1 MIETAQRTVEPLVMI
16 EDRASAVHIE
26 RCSKL
31 LRNARQID
39 IFAAKIAVVV
49 MERVHWRTVAAQKL
63 QGRAISKSRLYTASS
78 SGIRQRLV
86 IFAAV
91 LRFNSNV
98 NKFLVPAES
107 LAILIRSPWLMRDGG
122 NDRGKF
128 SDADLPDV
136 QIGHD

>member
-1 MIETAQRTVEPLVMI
+1 MIETAQRTIEPLVMI
-16 EDRASAVHIE
+16 EDRASAIYIE

-39 IFAAKIAVVV
+39 IFAAKLAVVV
-49 MERVHWRTVAAQKL
+49 MEGVHWRTVAAQKL
-63 QGRAISKSRLYTASS
+63 QGRAISKSPRWLGSRGERLYAAPS

-98 NKFLVPAES
+98 NKLLVPAES
-107 LAILIRSPWLMRDGG
+107 LAILIRGPWLMRDDG
-122 NDRGKF
+122 NDRG
-128 SDADLPDV
+128 
-136 QIGHD
+136 